1 MIERV
6 NWEDIE
12 KFVTEIDNLHK
23 EKHFTGVYGLAR
35 GGLIPAIMISY
46 KLSIPLLQAPCRGCL
61 IVDDIADT
69 GRSLSHYILGRTNDI
84 KYFIATIYYSHQ
96 SIVRPDYYMK
106 EKEDNKWVVFPWEKI
121 VSDTEI
127 IKS

>member
-35 GGLIPAIMISY
+35 GGFNSCY
-46 KLSIPLLQAPCRGCL
+46 Y
-61 IVDDIADT
+61 D
-69 GRSLSHYILGRTNDI
+69 
-84 KYFIATIYYSHQ
+84 FI
-96 SIVRPDYYMK
+96 
-106 EKEDNKWVVFPWEKI
+106 
-121 VSDTEI
+121 
-127 IKS
+127 

>member
-6 NWEDIE
+6 SWEEVE
-12 KFVTEIDNLHK
+12 KFVTEIYNLHK
-23 EKHFTGVYGLAR
+23 ERHFTGVYGIAR

-46 KLSIPLLQAPCRGCL
+46 RLGVPLLQAPCRGCI

-69 GRSLSHYILGRTNDI
+69 GRSLSHYILNRTNDV

-96 SIVRPDYYMK
+96 SIVRPDYYMR
-106 EKEDNKWVVFPWEKI
+106 EKEDNKWVVFPWETVKADAGDI
-121 VSDTEI
+121 QS
-127 IKS
+127 